1 LTRRRGILVPVLVVL
16 FFVLAAAAVLV
27 HLVVVPLPVA
37 AVWLRPAM
45 LLVDSQPQGADIVL
59 DGRKLPA
66 PTPMRVQV
74 RRDLAVHVVELRR
87 DDFLTV
93 SRPIRYDKEID
104 LALTVALEPAP
115 RPATAPKK

>member
-1 LTRRRGILVPVLVVL
+1 VL
-16 FFVLAAAAVLV
+16 FVVLAAAAVLV